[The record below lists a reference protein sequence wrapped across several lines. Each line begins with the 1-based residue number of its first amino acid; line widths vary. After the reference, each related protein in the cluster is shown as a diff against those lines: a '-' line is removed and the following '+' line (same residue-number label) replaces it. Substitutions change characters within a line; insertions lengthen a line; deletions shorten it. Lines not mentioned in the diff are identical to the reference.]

1 MSSRGKAFKT
11 LLLMADEQEAAEG
24 KAFGTLLSMADE
36 LEAAEGSTAGCSSG
50 NGVVGRCQASL
61 QLFVALAFLSVDAP
75 VSLERQLAVPCA
87 SQRGH
92 CRHRA
97 ARAALLG

>member
-1 MSSRGKAFKT
+1 
-11 LLLMADEQEAAEG
+11 MADEQ
-24 KAFGTLLSMADE
+24 
-36 LEAAEGSTAGCSSG
+36 EAAEGSTAGCSSG